1 MGADRA
7 SGPDYHN
14 KSTGVADIGSRSNMT
29 SYKMREVEGTTHFDG
44 EMATKGFNFNKMC
57 YSFNN
62 EENRQSF
69 LNDVEAYMDQ
79 YQLTDDF
86 KQALRDKDLNQ
97 LLKLGG
103 SIYYMAKLAGIFGW
117 NMQVIGG
124 MQTGRTTEEFQA
136 YLESQGRG
144 KTTNG

>member
-1 MGADRA
+1 MT
-7 SGPDYHN
+7 DYTM
-14 KSTGVADIGSRSNMT
+14 KP
-29 SYKMREVEGTTHFDG
+29 VEGTYHFDG
-44 EMATKGFNFNKMC
+44 AQATRGFNFNKMC
-57 YSFNN
+57 FSFNDAV
-62 EENRQSF
+62 NRDAF
-69 LNDVEAYMDQ
+69 KADAEAYMEK
-79 YQLTDDF
+79 YQLPEEF
-86 KQALRDKDLNQ
+86 REALRKQDLNK
-97 LLKLGG
+97 LLELGG